1 MAQVK
6 GGRSRLAGRLGAG
19 RAGSVVAAVLALAV
33 LGAGVSAATQRG
45 GSGGFEIE
53 RSSGEAGDPDEPAKA
68 GETDDET
75 SDEPA
80 RLTVHVD
87 GAVAAP
93 GVYELVGEGL
103 RLNDAVEAAGGLVED
118 ADTSQVNLAAELAD
132 GQKVHVPLKAEGP
145 GEAVV
150 DGTATGRAAT
160 SSGTGLVNLNTATAA
175 ELQGLPGIGEATARA
190 IIEDRE
196 RNGPFTSAEDLMR
209 VSGIGEKKFQKL
221 SERVYV

>member
-19 RAGSVVAAVLALAV
+19 RARSVVAAVLALAV

-68 GETDDET
+68 GETDAEM

-118 ADTSQVNLAAELAD
+118 ADTGQVNLAAELAD
-132 GQKVHVPLKAEGP
+132 GQKVHIPLKVEGP

-150 DGTATGRAAT
+150 DGTATGRAVT
-160 SSGTGLVNLNTATAA
+160 SSGAGLVNLNTATAA